1 MADSRRKYSH
11 QMWTFHRCRDHV
23 VGVDIY
29 LISKHKMNR
38 GKLQMVFNWM
48 RSGEWLSTIMAT
60 ELWKMSSS
68 QLRYYIHQLKR
79 RGYGIESE
87 THSLIGLPYI
97 ETFTQY
103 RLTTWKPEGGH
114 NEHRV

>member
-1 MADSRRKYSH
+1 MQNWKRNYSK
-11 QMWTFHRCRDHV
+11 QMWNFQKRRDHV

-38 GKLQMVFNWM
+38 GKLQKVFNWM
-48 RSGEWLSTIMAT
+48 RSGEWLSTVMAQ
-60 ELWKMSSS
+60 ELWKMNASHM
-68 QLRYYIHQLKR
+68 RYYIHQLKR

-87 THSLIGLPYI
+87 THPVNGLAYI

-103 RLTTWKPEGGH
+103 RLTTWQPKGTS
-114 NEHRV
+114 

>member
-1 MADSRRKYSH
+1 MADSRRKYSR

-29 LISKHKMNR
+29 LITKHKMNR

-48 RSGEWLSTIMAT
+48 RSGEWLSTVMAQ
-60 ELWKMSSS
+60 ELFKMDASK
-68 QLRYYIHQLKR
+68 LRYYIHQLKR

-87 THSLIGLPYI
+87 TYPLTGVAYV
-97 ETFTQY
+97 EYYTQY
-103 RLTTWKPEGGH
+103 RLTTWKPERLH
-114 NEHRV
+114 S